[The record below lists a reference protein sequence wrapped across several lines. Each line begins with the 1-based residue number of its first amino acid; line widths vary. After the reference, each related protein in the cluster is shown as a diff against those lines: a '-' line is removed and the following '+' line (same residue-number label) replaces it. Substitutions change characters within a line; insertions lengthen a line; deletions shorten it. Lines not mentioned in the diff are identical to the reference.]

1 MLKMLLSMDLT
12 KVLTVVLQITSSLI
26 MYGLQTIHQF
36 FMLNVVVSSTL
47 KMTQLHTSRILLMVG
62 LTLMIVAFS
71 LAQLQKIFL
80 LDSVIVHSLLVFQQV
95 MFHLIQ
101 LLQTIKEQ
109 SLMIKNVHIKR
120 HGTHI
125 IVLQIN

>member
-80 LDSVIVHSLLVFQQV
+80 LDSMIVHSLLVLKHIK
-95 MFHLIQ
+95 FHLIQ

-109 SLMIKNVHIKR
+109 SLMITHALLKR

-125 IVLQIN
+125 IVRQIT